1 MLRNT
6 FTNFK
11 CVNANTFPLN
21 VQPDFQKNSQKSNSE
36 IVISKARKAPKE
48 SNIITIDDF
57 SEDSAPHT
65 IRILNNIDV
74 RQKSKNSKQ
83 QSLQHQTIQQH
94 RLHEHPPQQQPSQQQ
109 PSQQQPSQQQPSQQ
123 QVSQHAHAS
132 NFIID
137 ETTIGLMNEMKRMF
151 ENETSLSH
159 SLLRIDK
166 NIEISTNSFKEFAN
180 GIFTISNTL
189 KDMVSFN
196 LSIQS

>member
-11 CVNANTFPLN
+11 CVNANTLPFN

-36 IVISKARKAPKE
+36 IVISKTRKAPKE

-74 RQKSKNSKQ
+74 RQQSKNSKQ
-83 QSLQHQTIQQH
+83 QSLQHQTIQQ
-94 RLHEHPPQQQPSQQQ
+94 RLQQHPTQQQPSQQQ
-109 PSQQQPSQQQPSQQ
+109 SSQQ

-137 ETTIGLMNEMKRMF
+137 ETTIGFMNEMKRMF

-166 NIEISTNSFKEFAN
+166 NIEISTNSFKEFAK

-196 LSIQS
+196 LSMQS

>member
-11 CVNANTFPLN
+11 CVNANTLPFN

-36 IVISKARKAPKE
+36 IVISKTRKAPKE

-74 RQKSKNSKQ
+74 RQQSKNSKQ

-94 RLHEHPPQQQPSQQQ
+94 RLQQHPPQQQPSQQQ
-109 PSQQQPSQQQPSQQ
+109 PSQQQASQQQPSPQH
-123 QVSQHAHAS
+123 VSQHAHAS

-137 ETTIGLMNEMKRMF
+137 ETTIGFMNEMKRMF

-166 NIEISTNSFKEFAN
+166 NIEISTNSFKEFAK

-196 LSIQS
+196 LSMQS

>member
-109 PSQQQPSQQQPSQQ
+109 PSQQQPSQ
-123 QVSQHAHAS
+123 HAHTS

>member
-11 CVNANTFPLN
+11 CVNANTLPFN

-36 IVISKARKAPKE
+36 IVISKTRKAPKE

-74 RQKSKNSKQ
+74 RQQSKNSKQ

-94 RLHEHPPQQQPSQQQ
+94 RLQQHPPQQQPSQQQ
-109 PSQQQPSQQQPSQQ
+109 PSQQQASQQQPSQQ

-137 ETTIGLMNEMKRMF
+137 ETTIGFMNEMKRMF

-166 NIEISTNSFKEFAN
+166 NIEISTNSFKEFAK

-196 LSIQS
+196 LSMQS

>member
-1 MLRNT
+1 
-6 FTNFK
+6 
-11 CVNANTFPLN
+11 
-21 VQPDFQKNSQKSNSE
+21 
-36 IVISKARKAPKE
+36 
-48 SNIITIDDF
+48 
-57 SEDSAPHT
+57 
-65 IRILNNIDV
+65 V

-109 PSQQQPSQQQPSQQ
+109 PSQQQP
-123 QVSQHAHAS
+123 SQHAHAS

>member
-11 CVNANTFPLN
+11 CVNANTLPFN

-36 IVISKARKAPKE
+36 IVISKTRKAPKE

-57 SEDSAPHT
+57 SEESAPHT

-74 RQKSKNSKQ
+74 RQQSKNSKQ

-94 RLHEHPPQQQPSQQQ
+94 RLQQHPPQQQPSQQQ
-109 PSQQQPSQQQPSQQ
+109 PSQQQASQQQPSQQ

-137 ETTIGLMNEMKRMF
+137 ETTIGFMNEMKRMF

-166 NIEISTNSFKEFAN
+166 NIEISTNSFKEFAK

-196 LSIQS
+196 LSMQS

>member
-11 CVNANTFPLN
+11 CVNANTLPFN

-36 IVISKARKAPKE
+36 IVISKTRKAPKE

-74 RQKSKNSKQ
+74 RQQSKNSKQ

-94 RLHEHPPQQQPSQQQ
+94 RLQQQPSQQQ
-109 PSQQQPSQQQPSQQ
+109 PSQQQPSQQQASQQQPSQQ

-137 ETTIGLMNEMKRMF
+137 ETTIGFMNEMKRMF

-166 NIEISTNSFKEFAN
+166 NIEISTNSFKEFAK

-196 LSIQS
+196 LSMQS

>member
-11 CVNANTFPLN
+11 CVNANTFPFN

-36 IVISKARKAPKE
+36 IVISKTRKAPKE

-74 RQKSKNSKQ
+74 RQQSKNSKQ

-94 RLHEHPPQQQPSQQQ
+94 RLQQHSSQQQ
-109 PSQQQPSQQQPSQQ
+109 PSQQQASLQQPSQQ

-137 ETTIGLMNEMKRMF
+137 ETTIGFMNEMKRMF

-196 LSIQS
+196 LSMQS

>member
-11 CVNANTFPLN
+11 CVNANTLPFN

-36 IVISKARKAPKE
+36 IVISKTRKAPKE

-74 RQKSKNSKQ
+74 RQQSKNSKQ

-94 RLHEHPPQQQPSQQQ
+94 RLQQHPPQQQPSQQQ
-109 PSQQQPSQQQPSQQ
+109 PPQQQPSQQ

-137 ETTIGLMNEMKRMF
+137 ETTIGFMNEMKRMF

-166 NIEISTNSFKEFAN
+166 NIEISTNSFKEFAK

-196 LSIQS
+196 LSMQS